1 MLEACNFEFY
11 TENSVLRHPDFTKQE
26 LCSYVSAVVAFFLPF
41 PGMPVAL
48 TEGSAGRSD
57 LSRSF
62 LFGKSEMVLDQ

>member
-1 MLEACNFEFY
+1 MLEACNFEIE
-11 TENSVLRHPDFTKQE
+11 TENSILRHPDFTKQE
-26 LCSYVSAVVAFFLPF
+26 LCSCVTAAVAFFLPF
-41 PGMPVAL
+41 TGVPVAL